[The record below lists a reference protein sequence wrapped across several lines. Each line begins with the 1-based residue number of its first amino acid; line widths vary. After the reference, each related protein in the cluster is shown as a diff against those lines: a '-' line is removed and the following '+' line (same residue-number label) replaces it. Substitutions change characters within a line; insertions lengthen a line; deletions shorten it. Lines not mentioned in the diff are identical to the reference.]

1 MIKIQDFCEMS
12 KFEALIKNW
21 ALGTG
26 LAAVAVDTEGV
37 YISEPVNYAE
47 IGAEVSKE
55 NFSVAIKLADGTAL
69 GKVVGAFA
77 EGKTST
83 ETNAAV
89 ALLEASVNA
98 FVCAACVSDKADE
111 SVSDLSVNIA
121 KANED
126 ITSALESV
134 REIEGYSKRQNILSL
149 NASIE
154 AARAG
159 EAGRGFAVVASEVQ
173 KLAIDMGTTSKE
185 IRNKLSDLS
194 VVLKDINK

>member
-47 IGAEVSKE
+47 SGAEVSKE

-173 KLAIDMGTTSKE
+173 KLAIDMGATSKE